1 MTYAIG
7 LTGSIA
13 TGKST
18 VLSIFAD
25 LGVPVRSADE
35 TVHALYAGRAA
46 EAVERRFPG
55 TVVDGVVDRVL
66 LARQLIA
73 APERLGDLEA
83 LIHPMVR
90 EETYAYLDMIAERGA
105 DLVVLEIPL
114 LFEAGAPYPLDAIVV
129 TTCDPHT
136 QRRRALS
143 RPGMTVEK
151 LDAILARQIGQDE
164 KMQRA
169 DYRIDTSDGIG
180 KTRRKVEAVLAD
192 FRARMKDR
200 EATR

>member
-1 MTYAIG
+1 MAIG

-18 VLSIFAD
+18 VLSMFAD

-46 EAVERRFPG
+46 EAVEKRFPG
-55 TVVDGVVDRVL
+55 TVVNGVVDRVL
-66 LARQLIA
+66 LAKQLIA
-73 APERLGDLEA
+73 SPERLGELEA

-90 EETYAYLDMIAERGA
+90 EETYTYLDTMSARGA

-114 LFEAGAPYPLDAIVV
+114 LFETEAPYPLDAIVV
-129 TTCDPHT
+129 TTCDPLT
-136 QRRRALS
+136 QRQRALS

-164 KMQRA
+164 KMERS
-169 DYRIDTSDGIG
+169 DYRIDTSGAISQ
-180 KTRRKVEAVLAD
+180 TRGKVEAVLTD

-200 EATR
+200 ETTK